1 MDLSSSFGVLRRQR
15 ILAGVLLVLTL
26 AATAAAAVRLPWTY
40 QAVGT
45 TVLLNSK
52 SAAAADDDNPL
63 LAFSSSLASA
73 AEVLSLSL
81 MSPRTAHS
89 LAAQGYTEGYQVAI
103 SSVTGGPILQVTV
116 TGSNKAEVEHTLH
129 GVMSQVSTQLTALQ
143 PGVAPG
149 NMITALT
156 LSEAQQPTHSLSK
169 KAKPL
174 VVLLGVGLVL
184 TFAIPQAID
193 AMAGRGRSR
202 RRIRARSPETAYPA
216 YDAPPGPGSLL
227 RPEEPL
233 PARPALRADPG
244 PPRQHRAPVTRGR

>member
-15 ILAGVLLVLTL
+15 ILAITLLVLTL
-26 AATAAAAVRLPWTY
+26 GGTAGAAVKLPWTY

-52 SAAAADDDNPL
+52 SAAAADDNNPL

-81 MSPRTAHS
+81 MSPGTAQS
-89 LAAQGYTEGYQVAI
+89 LKARGYPDGYQVAI
-103 SSVTGGPILQVTV
+103 SSLTGGPILQVTV
-116 TGSNKAEVEHTLH
+116 TGSSKAEVEHTLH
-129 GVMSQVSTQLTALQ
+129 GVMGQVSNQLTALQ
-143 PGVAPG
+143 PGVTTP

-156 LSEAQQPTHSLSK
+156 LSEAQQPSHSISK

-174 VVLLGVGLVL
+174 VVVLGVGLVL
-184 TFAIPQAID
+184 TFAIPQAVD
-193 AMAGRGRSR
+193 ALAGRGRSR
-202 RRIRARSPETAYPA
+202 RRMGARSQETAYPA
-216 YDAPPGPGSLL
+216 YDAPPGPGSLP

-233 PARPALRADPG
+233 PARPAVGADPS